1 METVGSMN
9 EQATKTVIARI
20 SGKVQGV
27 WFRAW
32 TQTQAESRGLSGW
45 VRNEPD
51 SSVSAVFIGPAG
63 SVDAMIEDL
72 WQGSPASKVHA
83 VETEPYESD
92 DLPSGF
98 EIRR

>member
-1 METVGSMN
+1 MN
-9 EQATKTVIARI
+9 NQKTKTVIAKI

-27 WFRAW
+27 WFRGW
-32 TQTQAESRGLSGW
+32 TKSQAESHGLSGW

-51 SSVSAVFIGPAG
+51 SSVSAVFSGPAH
-63 SVDAMIEDL
+63 SVEKMIECL

-83 VETEPYESD
+83 VETELFESD
-92 DLPSGF
+92 DVPSGF